1 MNDDVG
7 KSGETLE
14 RGKEENRADVVIEL
28 AQNGI
33 AVCLC

>member
-1 MNDDVG
+1 MG
-7 KSGETLE
+7 ESGETLE
-14 RGKEENRADVVIEL
+14 RGEKKNRTDAVIEL